1 MNQCSESVLL
11 TRADNDRNRL
21 RYNLWKICWKM
32 LGYMT
37 NYLTF
42 QRRVDAALV
51 VSAQEQSWEIGD
63 KINDTHFA
71 SLMIMIQAAL
81 NWGNLGF
88 RVILYFFGRVFA
100 YQLKY
105 FYNIQIYISTEV
117 QHIQIW
123 EPEFLGVMQNITT
136 RSRPWNGESKM
147 FLNTFS
153 QVITNLS
160 KVCFMW
166 NSFPK
171 GWVGELGHQ
180 LAWKLI
186 VYSNGFNSIKISN

>member
-1 MNQCSESVLL
+1 
-11 TRADNDRNRL
+11 
-21 RYNLWKICWKM
+21 M
-32 LGYMT
+32 LGNMT
-37 NYLTF
+37 NYLSF
-42 QRRVDAALV
+42 QRHVDAALV

-136 RSRPWNGESKM
+136 RSRPGNGESKM

-171 GWVGELGHQ
+171 GWVCELGHQ
-180 LAWKLI
+180 LAPKLI